1 MKLSII
7 IPAHNTEKYIGACIY
22 SCVSHPDTEVIIID
36 DNSTDKTYDIA
47 RNYQKHYNSD
57 SMPYAIK
64 ILKQSELDKGV
75 SKARNGGLDYAMGD
89 YVWFVD
95 SDDLIN
101 PDAIKYVLAR
111 CDGKENIVR
120 FNHFRYYKAKDTLM
134 KRFEQPPYRIWFHER
149 QFLWE
154 VVWDRIYKRQFLLDH
169 NIRFDESINFG
180 EDQIFN
186 LEALNANDG
195 YLQDSHFVYVKTWNN
210 PDSIT
215 HHLTKQMRQK
225 NMDALKKLKTK
236 YKDDKK
242 MLYEIDFQI
251 WKLKQLPSFEGVK

>member
-7 IPAHNTEKYIGACIY
+7 IPTYNLEKHINACLF
-22 SCVSHPDTEVIIID
+22 SCSNLPETEVIVVDDGSKDNTVDII
-36 DNSTDKTYDIA
+36 
-47 RNYQKHYNSD
+47 
-57 SMPYAIK
+57 
-64 ILKQSELDKGV
+64 KQYPNVKFFRQEHGGV
-75 SKARNGGLDYAMGD
+75 SKARNTGLKKAKGKYI
-89 YVWFVD
+89 WFVD
-95 SDDLIN
+95 GDDLIN

-111 CDGKENIVR
+111 CNDEENIVR

-154 VVWDRIYKRQFLLDH
+154 VVWDRIYKRQFLLDY
-169 NIRFDESINFG
+169 NIRFDESLNFG